1 MGEHFQT
8 TEKEE
13 RELMVSEHDPLLGVF
28 HYVCLCVCLCVYVSL
43 CVCVS
48 VCVYVH
54 VSVYLCPYGCVSVC
68 VSVGVLNNNSMETY
82 SGNYLLVIRSTSFY
96 EIL

>member
-1 MGEHFQT
+1 
-8 TEKEE
+8 
-13 RELMVSEHDPLLGVF
+13 MVSEHDPLLGVF

-48 VCVYVH
+48 MCMSLCIYVH
-54 VSVYLCPYGCVSVC
+54 MAVCLC
-68 VSVGVLNNNSMETY
+68 VSVGVFNNNSMETY